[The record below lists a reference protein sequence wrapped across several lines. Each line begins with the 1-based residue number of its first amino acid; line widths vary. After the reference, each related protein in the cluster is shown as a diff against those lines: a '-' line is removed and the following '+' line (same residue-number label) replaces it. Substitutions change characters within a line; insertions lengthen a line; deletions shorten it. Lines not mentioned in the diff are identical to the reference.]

1 MDESRGCQHSLPSI
15 AGDIPDRSDY
25 VSIDER
31 QDDTQHPFVSWV
43 SEKHLADFFI
53 DLLCSRDTFL
63 TSCSVN

>member
-31 QDDTQHPFVSWV
+31 QD
-43 SEKHLADFFI
+43 E
-53 DLLCSRDTFL
+53 LLC
-63 TSCSVN
+63 VNTINQPVRIG